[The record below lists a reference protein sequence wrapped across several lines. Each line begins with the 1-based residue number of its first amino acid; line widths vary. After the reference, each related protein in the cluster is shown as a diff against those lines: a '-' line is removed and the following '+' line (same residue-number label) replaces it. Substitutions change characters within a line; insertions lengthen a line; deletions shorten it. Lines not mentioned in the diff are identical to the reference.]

1 MAWTDPKTWA
11 DGDVVTASE
20 LNTHVRDN
28 LNELRGAQTCRVYRS
43 VTQSLSNDT
52 YALIGMNQETSD
64 VPGWH
69 STVTNDPRITPT
81 VAGLYLIVAGASFAH
96 NTTGSREIVIVRN
109 GLGGVSVAST
119 GRNIAVNA
127 AGSLSANFNVTG
139 VFPAN
144 GSTDYFSLAAW
155 QNSGGALNVNGG
167 EFLTWLS
174 VTFLG
179 A

>member
-28 LNELRGAQTCRVYRS
+28 LTELRASQTCRVYRS
-43 VTQSLSNDT
+43 VTQSLNNNT
-52 YALIGMNQETSD
+52 YTLIGFNAESSD

-69 STVTNDPRITPT
+69 STVTNDNRVTPT
-81 VAGLYLIVAGASFAH
+81 VAGLYLVVAGASFAH
-96 NTTGSREIVIVRN
+96 DTTGSREIVIVRN
-109 GLGGVSVAST
+109 GLGGDFVTSA
-119 GRNIAVNA
+119 GRSIAVDA
-127 AGSLSANFNVTG
+127 AGGLSANLNVTG

-144 GSTDYFSLAAW
+144 GSSDYFALAAW
-155 QNSGGALNVNGG
+155 QNSGGALNTNGG

>member
-11 DGDVVTASE
+11 DDVVVTASE

-43 VTQSLSNDT
+43 VTQSLNNDT
-52 YALIGMNQETSD
+52 QTLIGFNAESSD

-69 STVTNDPRITPT
+69 STATNDARITPT
-81 VAGLYLIVAGASFAH
+81 IAGLYLVVGAVSFAV
-96 NTTGSREIVIVRN
+96 NGTGTREVRIYKN
-109 GLGGVSVAST
+109 GLSGDAVAAT
-119 GRNIAVNA
+119 GRGVTVNGTNNVSWICTAVW
-127 AGSLSANFNVTG
+127 
-139 VFPAN
+139 PAN
-144 GSTDYFSLAAW
+144 GTSDYFSLAGW
-155 QNSGGALNVNGG
+155 QDSGGALNVNAG
-167 EFLTWLS
+167 EHVTWLS

>member
-28 LNELRGAQTCRVYRS
+28 LTELRASQTCRVYRS
-43 VTQSLSNDT
+43 TAQSISNDT
-52 YALIGMNQETSD
+52 VTLVAMDAETSD
-64 VPGWH
+64 APGWH
-69 STVTNDPRITPT
+69 STASNTDRVTPT
-81 VAGLYLIVAGASFAH
+81 VAGLYLIVAGASFAA
-96 NTTGSREIVIVRN
+96 NDVGSREVSILRN
-109 GLGGVSVAST
+109 GTGGQSVASM
-119 GRNIAVNA
+119 GRGMDVNIVN
-127 AGSLSANFNVTG
+127 SANLTITG

-144 GSTDYFSLAAW
+144 GSSDYFGLAVR